1 MGMQQAG
8 RPGKAAQA
16 VGPVDSPRQGKI
28 LGCDVKEV
36 TKSYVNEQR
45 VSGAGSTPINIVEIK
60 QKERKMP
67 EVAKK
72 DRSKRRAVNSDS
84 GAKSKSPLSGRKR
97 VQTERSCSTN
107 NAASKRQTGVKDISS
122 PPTQGSWVRTL
133 RMKMTMRSLC

>member
-60 QKERKMP
+60 QKERKCLKWQKRT
-67 EVAKK
+67 EVN
-72 DRSKRRAVNSDS
+72 DVPSIVIVV
-84 GAKSKSPLSGRKR
+84 LSLR
-97 VQTERSCSTN
+97 VHCQVGNEF
-107 NAASKRQTGVKDISS
+107 KQKGVV
-122 PPTQGSWVRTL
+122 QL
-133 RMKMTMRSLC
+133 TMRPLNVRQE